1 MNNNRNND
9 RPTPDVRAAMG
20 RGGMRP
26 GRIEKASNPR
36 RALTRLAM
44 YLSPYKTTL
53 AAGACFCTCRIF
65 CLGCSSHI

>member
-1 MNNNRNND
+1 MKD
-9 RPTPDVRAAMG
+9 QDKDQPTPDVRAAMG

-44 YLSPYKTTL
+44 YLSPYKATL
-53 AAGACFCTCRIF
+53 ARFIQPSTLVGH
-65 CLGCSSHI
+65 CLYFR